1 MKILLNNLKNNVDT
15 DLNLEGEIDPT
26 QRAWIEVS
34 GKAIEA
40 NVRQLRSK
48 LKNNCEFMAVV
59 KADGYGHCLLYT
71 SPSPRD
77 RG

>member
-1 MKILLNNLKNNVDT
+1 MPVFLNYRKNNFD
-15 DLNLEGEIDPT
+15 DSPSFKEEINPT

-59 KADGYGHCLLYT
+59 KAD
-71 SPSPRD
+71 
-77 RG
+77 